1 MKVRQALLFGFLDL
15 LTKKAALLATTAV
28 LLTTIPAAADPH
40 GHDHGHTDHADSGHA
55 AHSYEEGHGHDHVP
69 HFSDINWFVGLLG
82 EKEGAEPSL
91 LWRPPGTPIPLGAL
105 LINTAIL
112 FFLIGRFGGPGIRQG
127 LLDRKER
134 IAGDIQKA
142 AAMRKEA
149 EGQLAHYEEKLAEM
163 EAEMARIK
171 MEMQEQAEADR
182 ERILKETRDRRAA
195 MEAEAKQMIEQELSG
210 VRHQAM
216 LRAVSRAVG
225 AAREE
230 IKRSMTAQDHERL
243 TKDFLTGLEGETAKA
258 MGGRS

>member
-1 MKVRQALLFGFLDL
+1 MKTPRLSLFVLLPVLLIPTL
-15 LTKKAALLATTAV
+15 LTSAP
-28 LLTTIPAAADPH
+28 LTRMAAAAGPQA
-40 GHDHGHTDHADSGHA
+40 HDHASHDLESTDHADSG
-55 AHSYEEGHGHDHVP
+55 SHGHDHVP

-82 EKEGAEPSL
+82 EKENAEPSL

-112 FFLIGRFGGPGIRQG
+112 FYLIGRFGGPGIRQG
-127 LLDRKER
+127 LLDRKDR

-171 MEMQEQAEADR
+171 LEMQQQAEADR
-182 ERILKETRDRRAA
+182 ERILKETKDRRAA
-195 MEAEAKQMIEQELSG
+195 MEAEARQMIEQELSG

-216 LRAVSRAVG
+216 LRAVSQAVD

-230 IKRSMTAQDHERL
+230 IRRNITAQDHERL
-243 TKDFLTGLEGETAKA
+243 TKDFLAGLEVETMKAKEA
-258 MGGRS
+258 RS